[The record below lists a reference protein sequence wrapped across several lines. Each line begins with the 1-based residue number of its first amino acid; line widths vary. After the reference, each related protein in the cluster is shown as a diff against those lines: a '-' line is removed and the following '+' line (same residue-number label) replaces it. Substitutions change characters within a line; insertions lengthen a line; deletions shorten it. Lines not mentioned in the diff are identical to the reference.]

1 MEINFLAVGLATIT
15 GIVIGALWFGPKT
28 FFPIWW
34 KFLGKNPSE
43 QPGTS
48 NMGVIF
54 GTTFLAALVQ
64 AVVMAVVIGL
74 AEGARGELGIFGGAA
89 VGALMGVGFA
99 AASSISHQLFGGF
112 SIKAWVLE
120 IGQDTISLAAMGA
133 IIASLG

>member
-120 IGQDTISLAAMGA
+120 VGQDTISLAAMGA

>member
-15 GIVIGALWFGPKT
+15 GIIIGALWFGPKT

-89 VGALMGVGFA
+89 VGALMGFGFA

-120 IGQDTISLAAMGA
+120 VGQDTISLAAMGA